1 MNKYKIMGAVALGG
15 AAVIGGITL
24 LRAVRSQGCRGV
36 GACEGKFCG
45 GEACGC
51 DSDASCKSCVNSALH
66 GSKCGNGGKG
76 GGVAWQSEFADADYY
91 DMSADSAEFA
101 DADSSEEERKKKI
114 RDTVEEYWVAHDKC
128 KGSDVALKA
137 KVRAVPRIGFKFN
150 SKTK

>member
-1 MNKYKIMGAVALGG
+1 MNKYKIMGIVALGG
-15 AAVIGGITL
+15 AVIGGIAL

-36 GACEGKFCG
+36 EACEGKSCG

-66 GSKCGNGGKG
+66 GSKCGNGGKDV
-76 GGVAWQSEFADADYY
+76 GVAWQSEFADADYY

-101 DADSSEEERKKKI
+101 EEARKKKI